1 MNKSKTGIILGVLS
15 LLPVLVSI
23 ISFYVLRGPN
33 ASPTPAINIF
43 ILSSI
48 TGIILACISLKKSNK
63 FNLLIGVLG
72 LILNLLVLAGAFL
85 LMLAYGMSE
94 N

>member
-1 MNKSKTGIILGVLS
+1 LNKSKTGIILGILS

-23 ISFYVLRGPN
+23 ISFFVLRGPN
-33 ASPTPAINIF
+33 VSPTPTINIF

-48 TGIILACISLKKSNK
+48 TGIILAFISIKKSNK
-63 FNLLIGVLG
+63 FKLLIGVLG
-72 LILNLLVLAGAFL
+72 LILNVIVLAGAFL